1 MKRFL
6 ISLIITLALGS
17 VIIFL
22 INYDKDDND
31 SEELRF
37 VFDINYANVVEAKD
51 LRELVKK
58 EETILMIGD
67 KNQNSTAKMS
77 AFLKDVASD
86 YKLNIYYL
94 EKDGIDLETF
104 NTWVNSISNLNNYS
118 GFSPVLLVFKNNELI
133 SGYPGDAEYRNL
145 YSFLKYCEVKGVV

>member
-17 VIIFL
+17 LIIFL
-22 INYDKDDND
+22 INYDKDDNA
-31 SEELRF
+31 SQELKY
-37 VFDINYANVVEAKD
+37 VFDISYADVVEAKD
-51 LRELVKK
+51 LGELIKA

-86 YKLNIYYL
+86 YKLKIYYL
-94 EKDGIDLETF
+94 EKDGIDLDSY
-104 NTWVNSISNLNNYS
+104 NAWVNSIPNLKEYS
-118 GFSPVLLVFKNNELI
+118 GFSPLLLVFKNGELI